1 MRARQESH
9 PDGRPLEDSVPIC
22 YRICSR
28 KSAPSCALFAMSTA
42 TAPALQAITGVTPA
56 QIQETTIMTVWPSV
70 ARFALGRTLGK
81 LYDIRMPDIY
91 FFRLGRLLALLF
103 IPVSLVL
110 FFLRIAPYVGTRY
123 TLTNRRVIVQ
133 KGWSLIEDK
142 AIDLDRFDAIDVEVL
157 PGQEWYDAGD
167 LVFRLGQTETFRL
180 SGVSRPEAFRAT
192 VLKAH
197 QAYVGVKKALGR

>member
-1 MRARQESH
+1 
-9 PDGRPLEDSVPIC
+9 
-22 YRICSR
+22 
-28 KSAPSCALFAMSTA
+28 MSTA